1 MLCYLYQTEKLRF
14 TYRLL
19 VIDTDSLHVIYILFF
34 DLLLALYYSIDI
46 AL

>member
-1 MLCYLYQTEKLRF
+1 MFCHFYLTGRLDF

-19 VIDTDSLHVIYILFF
+19 LTDNNAWDAIHILFF

-46 AL
+46 VL